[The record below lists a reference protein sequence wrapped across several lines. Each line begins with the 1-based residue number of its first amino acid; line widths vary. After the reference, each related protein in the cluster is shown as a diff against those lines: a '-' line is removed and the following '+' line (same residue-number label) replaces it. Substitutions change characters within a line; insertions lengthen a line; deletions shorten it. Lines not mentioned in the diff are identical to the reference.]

1 MNEFFMKEALKQAKE
16 ALKDGE
22 VPIGSV
28 VVLGEKIIGRGFNQ
42 PIKTNDPSAH
52 AEIVALKKAAISLNN
67 YRLIGAKLFTT
78 LEPCLMC
85 VGALVHA
92 RIEEVIF
99 SAHDPKSGALESN
112 GNLLKSNFL
121 NHRFSFQGGLL
132 EEQSSS
138 LLRKFF
144 YDKRI

>member
-1 MNEFFMKEALKQAKE
+1 MSELFMKEALKQAMK
-16 ALKDGE
+16 ALMDGE
-22 VPIGSV
+22 VPVGSV

-52 AEIVALKKAAISLNN
+52 AEIVALREAAIFLNN
-67 YRLIGAKLFTT
+67 YRLIGAKMYTT

-112 GNLLKSNFL
+112 GNLLECNFL
-121 NHRFSFQGGLL
+121 NHKFSFQGGLL
-132 EEQSSS
+132 EDESSG

-144 YDKRI
+144 NDKRN

>member
-1 MNEFFMKEALKQAKE
+1 MKEALKQAMK
-16 ALKDGE
+16 ALMDGE
-22 VPIGSV
+22 VPVGSV
-28 VVLGEKIIGRGFNQ
+28 VVLGEKIIGRCFNQ

-52 AEIVALKKAAISLNN
+52 AEIVALREAAIFLNN
-67 YRLIGAKLFTT
+67 YRLIGAKMYTT

-112 GNLLKSNFL
+112 GNLLESNFL
-121 NHRFSFQGGLL
+121 NHKFSFQGGLL
-132 EEQSSS
+132 EDESSG

-144 YDKRI
+144 NDKRN

>member
-1 MNEFFMKEALKQAKE
+1 MKEALKQAMK
-16 ALKDGE
+16 ALMDGE
-22 VPIGSV
+22 VPVGSV
-28 VVLGEKIIGRGFNQ
+28 VVLGEKIVGRGFNQ

-52 AEIVALKKAAISLNN
+52 AEIVALREAAIFLNN
-67 YRLIGAKLFTT
+67 YRLIGAKMYTT

-99 SAHDPKSGALESN
+99 SAHDLKSGALESN
-112 GNLLKSNFL
+112 GNLLESNFL
-121 NHRFSFQGGLL
+121 NHRFFFQGGLL
-132 EEQSSS
+132 EEESSS

-144 YDKRI
+144 KNKRN

>member
-1 MNEFFMKEALKQAKE
+1 MSDFFMKEALKQAMK
-16 ALKDGE
+16 AFIAGE
-22 VPIGSV
+22 VPVGSI

-52 AEIVALKKAAISLNN
+52 AEIVALKEAANFLNN
-67 YRLIGAKLFTT
+67 YRLIGTKMYTT

-99 SAHDPKSGALESN
+99 SAYDPKSGALESN
-112 GNLLKSNFL
+112 GNLLESNFL

-132 EEQSSS
+132 ENESAS
-138 LLRKFF
+138 LLKNFF
-144 YDKRI
+144 NDKRS

>member
-1 MNEFFMKEALKQAKE
+1 MSELFMKEALKQAMK
-16 ALKDGE
+16 ALMDGE
-22 VPIGSV
+22 VPVGSV
-28 VVLGEKIIGRGFNQ
+28 VVLGEKIVGRGFNQ

-52 AEIVALKKAAISLNN
+52 AEIVALKEAANFLNN
-67 YRLIGAKLFTT
+67 YRLIGAKMYTT

-99 SAHDPKSGALESN
+99 SAYDPKSGALESN
-112 GNLLKSNFL
+112 GNLLESNFL

-132 EEQSSS
+132 ENESSS
-138 LLRKFF
+138 LLKKFF
-144 YDKRI
+144 NDKRN

>member
-1 MNEFFMKEALKQAKE
+1 MSELFMKEALKQAMK
-16 ALKDGE
+16 ALMDGE
-22 VPIGSV
+22 VPVGSV
-28 VVLGEKIIGRGFNQ
+28 VVLGEKIIGKGFNQ

-52 AEIVALKKAAISLNN
+52 AEIVALKEAAIFLNN
-67 YRLIGAKLFTT
+67 YRLIGAKMYTT

-112 GNLLKSNFL
+112 GNLLESNFL

-132 EEQSSS
+132 EEESSS

-144 YDKRI
+144 KNKRN

>member
-1 MNEFFMKEALKQAKE
+1 MKEALKQALK
-16 ALKDGE
+16 ALMDGE
-22 VPIGSV
+22 VPVGSV

-52 AEIVALKKAAISLNN
+52 AEIVALKEAAIFLNN
-67 YRLIGAKLFTT
+67 YRLIGAKVYTT

-99 SAHDPKSGALESN
+99 SARDPKSGVLESN
-112 GNLLKSNFL
+112 GNLLESNFL
-121 NHRFSFQGGLL
+121 NHRFSFKGGLL
-132 EEQSSS
+132 EDESSS

-144 YDKRI
+144 NNKRN

>member
-1 MNEFFMKEALKQAKE
+1 MSDFFMKEALKQAMK
-16 ALKDGE
+16 ASMTGE
-22 VPIGSV
+22 VPVGSI

-52 AEIVALKKAAISLNN
+52 AEIVALKEAANFLNN
-67 YRLIGAKLFTT
+67 YRLIGTKMYTT

-99 SAHDPKSGALESN
+99 SAYDPKSGALESN
-112 GNLLKSNFL
+112 GNLLESNFL
-121 NHRFSFQGGLL
+121 NHRFSFQGRLL
-132 EEQSSS
+132 ENESSR
-138 LLRKFF
+138 LLKNFF
-144 YDKRI
+144 NDKRS

>member
-1 MNEFFMKEALKQAKE
+1 MKEALKQAMK
-16 ALKDGE
+16 ALMDGE
-22 VPIGSV
+22 VPVGSV

-52 AEIVALKKAAISLNN
+52 AEIVALREAAIFLNN
-67 YRLIGAKLFTT
+67 YRLIGAKMYTT

-112 GNLLKSNFL
+112 GNLLESNFL
-121 NHRFSFQGGLL
+121 NHKFSFQGGLL
-132 EEQSSS
+132 EDESSG

-144 YDKRI
+144 NDKRN

>member
-1 MNEFFMKEALKQAKE
+1 MKEALKQAMK
-16 ALKDGE
+16 ASMTGE
-22 VPIGSV
+22 VPVGSI

-52 AEIVALKKAAISLNN
+52 AEIVALKEAANFLNN
-67 YRLIGAKLFTT
+67 YRLIGAKMYTT

-99 SAHDPKSGALESN
+99 SAYDPKSGALESN
-112 GNLLKSNFL
+112 GNLLESNFL
-121 NHRFSFQGGLL
+121 NHRFSFQGRLL
-132 EEQSSS
+132 ENESSR
-138 LLRKFF
+138 LLKNFF
-144 YDKRI
+144 NDKRS

>member
-1 MNEFFMKEALKQAKE
+1 MSDFFMKEALKQAMK
-16 ALKDGE
+16 ASMTGE
-22 VPIGSV
+22 VPVGSI

-52 AEIVALKKAAISLNN
+52 AEIVALKEAANFLNN
-67 YRLIGAKLFTT
+67 YRLIGAKMYTT

-99 SAHDPKSGALESN
+99 SAYDPKSGALESN
-112 GNLLKSNFL
+112 GNLLESNFL

-132 EEQSSS
+132 ENESSR
-138 LLRKFF
+138 LLKNFF
-144 YDKRI
+144 NDKRS

>member
-1 MNEFFMKEALKQAKE
+1 MSELFMKEALKQAMK
-16 ALKDGE
+16 ALMDGE
-22 VPIGSV
+22 VPVGSV

-52 AEIVALKKAAISLNN
+52 AEIVALREAAIFLNN
-67 YRLIGAKLFTT
+67 YRLIGAKMYTT

-112 GNLLKSNFL
+112 GNLLESNFL
-121 NHRFSFQGGLL
+121 NHKFSFQGGLL
-132 EEQSSS
+132 EDESSG

-144 YDKRI
+144 KDKRN

>member
-1 MNEFFMKEALKQAKE
+1 MKEALKQAMK
-16 ALKDGE
+16 ALMDGE
-22 VPIGSV
+22 VPVGSV

-52 AEIVALKKAAISLNN
+52 AEIVALREAAIFLNN
-67 YRLIGAKLFTT
+67 YRLIGAKMYTT

-112 GNLLKSNFL
+112 GNLLESNFL
-121 NHRFSFQGGLL
+121 NHKFSFQGGLL
-132 EEQSSS
+132 EDESSG

-144 YDKRI
+144 KDKRN

>member
-1 MNEFFMKEALKQAKE
+1 MSEFFMKEALKQALK
-16 ALKDGE
+16 ALMDGE
-22 VPIGSV
+22 VPVGSV

-52 AEIVALKKAAISLNN
+52 AEIVALKEAAIFLNN
-67 YRLIGAKLFTT
+67 YRLIGAKVYTT

-99 SAHDPKSGALESN
+99 SARDPKSGALESN
-112 GNLLKSNFL
+112 GNLLESNFL
-121 NHRFSFQGGLL
+121 NHRFSFKGGLL
-132 EEQSSS
+132 EDESSS

-144 YDKRI
+144 NNKRN

>member
-1 MNEFFMKEALKQAKE
+1 MSEFFMKEALKQAMK
-16 ALKDGE
+16 AFMVGE
-22 VPIGSV
+22 VPVGSI
-28 VVLGEKIIGRGFNQ
+28 VVLGEKIIGKGFNQ

-52 AEIVALKKAAISLNN
+52 AEIVALKEAANFLNN
-67 YRLIGAKLFTT
+67 YRLMGAKMYTT

-99 SAHDPKSGALESN
+99 SAYDPKSGALESN
-112 GNLLKSNFL
+112 GNLLESNFL

-132 EEQSSS
+132 ENESSR
-138 LLRKFF
+138 LLKNFF
-144 YDKRI
+144 NDKRS

>member
-1 MNEFFMKEALKQAKE
+1 MKEALQQAKQALME
-16 ALKDGE
+16 GE
-22 VPIGSV
+22 VPVGSV
-28 VVLGEKIIGRGFNQ
+28 VVLGKDIIGKGFNQ

-52 AEIVALKKAAISLNN
+52 AEIVALKKAAIFLNN
-67 YRLIGAKLFTT
+67 YRLNGAKIYTT

-112 GNLLKSNFL
+112 GNLLEFNFL
-121 NHRFSFQGGLL
+121 NHSFSFQGGLL
-132 EEQSSS
+132 ESESSS
-138 LLRKFF
+138 LLREFF
-144 YDKRI
+144 NNKRN

>member
-1 MNEFFMKEALKQAKE
+1 M
-16 ALKDGE
+16 
-22 VPIGSV
+22 
-28 VVLGEKIIGRGFNQ
+28 VLGEKIIGRGFNQ

>member
-1 MNEFFMKEALKQAKE
+1 MSELFMKEALKQAMK
-16 ALKDGE
+16 ALMDGE
-22 VPIGSV
+22 VPVGSV
-28 VVLGEKIIGRGFNQ
+28 VVLGEKIVGRGFNQ

-52 AEIVALKKAAISLNN
+52 AEIVALREAAIFLNN
-67 YRLIGAKLFTT
+67 YRLIGAKMYTT

-112 GNLLKSNFL
+112 GNLLESNFL
-121 NHRFSFQGGLL
+121 NHSFSFQGGLL
-132 EEQSSS
+132 EDESSG

-144 YDKRI
+144 NDKRN

>member
-1 MNEFFMKEALKQAKE
+1 MSELFMKEALKQAMK
-16 ALKDGE
+16 ALMDGE
-22 VPIGSV
+22 VPVGSV

-52 AEIVALKKAAISLNN
+52 AEIVALREAAIFLNN
-67 YRLIGAKLFTT
+67 YRLIGAKMYTT

-99 SAHDPKSGALESN
+99 SAHDPKSGALGSN
-112 GNLLKSNFL
+112 GNLLESNFL

-132 EEQSSS
+132 EDESSG

-144 YDKRI
+144 NDKRN

>member
-1 MNEFFMKEALKQAKE
+1 MSDFFMKEALKQAMK
-16 ALKDGE
+16 AFMAGE
-22 VPIGSV
+22 VPVGSI
-28 VVLGEKIIGRGFNQ
+28 VVLGEKIIGRGFNK

-52 AEIVALKKAAISLNN
+52 AEILALKEAANFLNN
-67 YRLIGAKLFTT
+67 YRLIGAKMYTT

-99 SAHDPKSGALESN
+99 SAYDPKSGALESN
-112 GNLLKSNFL
+112 GNLLESNFL

-132 EEQSSS
+132 ENESSN
-138 LLRKFF
+138 LLKKFF
-144 YDKRI
+144 NDKRN